1 MKTINVLLAA
11 FALIATVAQFATAQ
25 LIRPDSATATSTFN
39 SSYVIANAINGSG
52 LPANFTTADAHAT
65 YAVNNH
71 WTTAFGQT
79 IGQSATFNFTTPKT
93 IGAFHLWAHRSNG
106 VASNPYYVA
115 TRFDLVFRDSA
126 GTVLSTVTNIPGTPG
141 VAVAQTKFFDQVLNV
156 SSIQYIVRETA
167 NNNSSPYTGLAE
179 VAFEACLPCSPS
191 VPEARTVCPGGSAS
205 FTVAPNG
212 TGPISYQ
219 WQRNGTDIPLA
230 GPGGNATA
238 QSATLVINGADAGD
252 IATYSCVLTNPCGS
266 VPSAGATLNVCPA
279 DFNCDAGI
287 DFFDYLDFVAAFS
300 GEEPAADFNADTVID
315 FFDYLDFVAA
325 FSGNC

>member
-1 MKTINVLLAA
+1 M
-11 FALIATVAQFATAQ
+11 
-25 LIRPDSATATSTFN
+25 
-39 SSYVIANAINGSG
+39 
-52 LPANFTTADAHAT
+52 PANFSVTDAHAT

-71 WTTAFGQT
+71 WTTAANRT
-79 IGQSATFNFTTPKT
+79 IGESATFNFTTPKT

-115 TRFDLVFRDSA
+115 TRFDLVFRDAA
-126 GTVLSTVTNIPGTPG
+126 GTVLSTVTNIAATPN
-141 VAVAQTKFFDQVLNV
+141 VAVAQTKLFNQVTNV

-167 NNNSSPYTGLAE
+167 NNNASPYTGLAE
-179 VAFEACLPCSPS
+179 VAFETCLPCSPS
-191 VPEARTVCPGGSAS
+191 APEARTVCPGGTAS

-212 TGPISYQ
+212 TGPVSYQ
-219 WQRNGTDIPLA
+219 WKRNGADIPLA

-238 QSATLVINGADAGD
+238 QSATLIINSAGAGD
-252 IATYSCVLTNPCGS
+252 VAAYSCVLTNPCGV
-266 VPSAGATLNVCPA
+266 VPSAAAMLSVCPA

-325 FSGNC
+325 FSGGC

>member
-1 MKTINVLLAA
+1 
-11 FALIATVAQFATAQ
+11 
-25 LIRPDSATATSTFN
+25 LIRPNSATATSTFS
-39 SSYVIANAINGSG
+39 SSYAIANAINGSG
-52 LPANFTTADAHAT
+52 LPANFTVTDAHAT
-65 YAVNNH
+65 YSVNNH
-71 WTTAFGQT
+71 WTTAANQT
-79 IGQSATFNFTTPKT
+79 IGQSATFNFTTPQS

-115 TRFDLVFRDSA
+115 TRFDLVFRNASGA
-126 GTVLSTVTNIPGTPG
+126 VLSTVTNIPATPN

-156 SSIQYIVRETA
+156 SSIQYIIRETA

-191 VPEARTVCPGGSAS
+191 VPEDRDICPGGSAS
-205 FTVAPNG
+205 FSVTPNG
-212 TGPISYQ
+212 TGPVTYQ
-219 WQRNGTDIPLA
+219 WKRNGVNIPLA

-238 QSATLVINGADAGD
+238 QSATLVISGAGTPDV
-252 IATYSCVLTNPCGS
+252 ATYTCDLTNPCAT
-266 VPSAGATLNVCPA
+266 VTSAGAALRVCQA

-300 GEEPAADFNADTVID
+300 SEEPEADFNADTVID

-325 FSGNC
+325 FSGGC